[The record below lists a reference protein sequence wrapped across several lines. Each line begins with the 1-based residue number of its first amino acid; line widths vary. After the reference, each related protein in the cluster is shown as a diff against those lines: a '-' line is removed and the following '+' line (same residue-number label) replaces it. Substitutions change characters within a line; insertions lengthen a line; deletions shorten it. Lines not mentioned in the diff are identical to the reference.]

1 MDCENSGSD
10 ILKLICNFKYR
21 EINELLNILIS
32 TDSKERRIEIFEEIL
47 EFLQSKNI
55 DTTELKSKINQL

>member
-10 ILKLICNFKYR
+10 IIKLICGFEYP

-47 EFLQSKNI
+47 EFLNSKKI
-55 DTTELKSKINQL
+55 DTTELKSKIDLL